1 MNDELINSQD
11 LHKPITVLVSR
22 YPCKDKEREFKK
34 ALSDTID
41 VALKFPGH
49 LGVTILKPQ
58 ANESNAYRIIV
69 KFDCVDNYQQWRR
82 SPEAVY
88 WFNVLTSL
96 EEQPPNLEVMTGL
109 EAWFAVSSSVT
120 LRPIVPPLRYKMA
133 LITWLAI
140 FPLIVVINLLFG
152 NILGQLP
159 MLLRSLIISATLVLL
174 MTYVVMPRMTRLFTS
189 WLYPSTPKTSKS

>member
-11 LHKPITVLVSR
+11 LYKPITVLVSR
-22 YPCKDKEREFKK
+22 HPCKDKEREFEK

-58 ANESNAYRIIV
+58 VNEPNIYRIIV
-69 KFDCVDNYQQWRR
+69 KFDCAANYQKWYR
-82 SPEAVY
+82 SPEALY
-88 WFNVLTSL
+88 WFNVLASL

-109 EAWFAVSSSVT
+109 EAWFAVSNSAT

-152 NILGQLP
+152 NILVRLP
-159 MLLRSLIISATLVLL
+159 MLLRSLILSATLVLL

-189 WLYPSTPKTSKS
+189 WLYPSKSHVE